1 MSMKPMNI
9 MNPPKIRM
17 IDAGRQA
24 EDRGRVGEHRLHEPG
39 AATNRKPARPIGRKP
54 TT

>member
-1 MSMKPMNI
+1 MKPMNI
-9 MNPPKIRM
+9 MNPPKTRM
-17 IDAGRQA
+17 ITPAGRPRTSGGFA
-24 EDRGRVGEHRLHEPG
+24 NIGSMKPG